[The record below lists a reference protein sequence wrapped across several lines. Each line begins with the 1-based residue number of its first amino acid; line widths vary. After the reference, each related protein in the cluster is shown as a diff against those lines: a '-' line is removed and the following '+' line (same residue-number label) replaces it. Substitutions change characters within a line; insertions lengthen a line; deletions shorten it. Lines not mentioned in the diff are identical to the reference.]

1 MPYVY
6 RYIDLDKREV
16 VYIGKVTKDKDF
28 GTDPLLVRHK
38 QHTREEWYKGAEQNI
53 VMQFMEVDSNTDAD
67 IFETWLINYYD
78 TGQLKNKG
86 KTGWGKSALDL
97 RDCFFGRWRTFEKEH
112 ECGSEYDCYSLV
124 NVLYKATDDLTNNLD
139 SSLEHLS
146 DGIRELA
153 KQRIKIKILSA
164 FNEQAEFRR
173 QPMEEDTIDR
183 LESNA

>member
-6 RYIDLDKREV
+6 RYIDLDKCEV
-16 VYIGKVTKDKDF
+16 VYIGKVTKYKDF
-28 GTDPLLVRHK
+28 CTDPLLARHK

-53 VMQFMEVDSNTDAD
+53 VMQFVEVDSNTDAD
-67 IFETWLINYYD
+67 IFETWLISYYD
-78 TGQLKNKG
+78 TGQLVNKA
-86 KTGWGKSALDL
+86 KTEWGKSALDL
-97 RDCFFGRWRTFEKEH
+97 RYCFFGKWRTFEKEY
-112 ECGSEYDCYSLV
+112 ECGSEHDCYSLV

-153 KQRIKIKILSA
+153 KQRIKIKMLSA

-173 QPMEEDTIDR
+173 QPMEEDKVDG